1 MMVWMMNLVWN
12 IDESTKSTIENLLL
26 ISVRNQPLY
35 EICPQHAHPLPSQE
49 ELLSDTVNYDKVQQ
63 VLCSYIHCKLL
74 SPYYYV
80 GLASGNHSTF
90 SHST

>member
-1 MMVWMMNLVWN
+1 
-12 IDESTKSTIENLLL
+12 
-26 ISVRNQPLY
+26 
-35 EICPQHAHPLPSQE
+35 
-49 ELLSDTVNYDKVQQ
+49 VQQ